1 MLHVIETEQR
11 KSRKSTRIGDTTDA
25 MKSWTP
31 LAPRTTLPLDRPL
44 VFLESTVIAQGLPW
58 PENLETA
65 LAMEAAVQA
74 SGAVPAM
81 IAVVDGVVRLGLSA
95 AEIEAVARFAETPAT
110 AESTGAADHHEAPP
124 RPFSK
129 ANRRDLSAVL
139 AQQGCAATTVSATL
153 WLAQRLGKKPCIM
166 TTGGLGG
173 VHRAATETF
182 DISTDL
188 DELARADGSVVVCS
202 GFKSILDLAATLEAL
217 ESRGVAIVGY
227 RTNELPAFITASS
240 GLTLEHRVE
249 TPEAAAAVIRAHRN
263 LGLPGAVVLANP
275 VPAAEAVD
283 REFVETVL
291 ESALADARR
300 RKIAGKALTPFLL
313 DSIRHAT
320 AGRSLRANRAL
331 LVSNARLAAQVAV
344 ALSD

>member
-1 MLHVIETEQR
+1 MLHAIETEQR
-11 KSRKSTRIGDTTDA
+11 KSRKSTRIGDTMNA

-31 LAPRTTLPLDRPL
+31 LAPRTALPLDRPL

-81 IAVVDGVVRLGLSA
+81 IAVLDRVVRLGLSA
-95 AEIEAVARFAETPAT
+95 AEIEAVARSAETPET

-188 DELARADGSVVVCS
+188 DELARADGSVIVCS

-227 RTNELPAFITASS
+227 RISYERASRVHHGVQRAEARASRGNSRGRRRGDSRPSQS
-240 GLTLEHRVE
+240 GLARSGRPGQPRSGREGRRPRV
-249 TPEAAAAVIRAHRN
+249 R
-263 LGLPGAVVLANP
+263 GDGARVGAC
-275 VPAAEAVD
+275 
-283 REFVETVL
+283 
-291 ESALADARR
+291 
-300 RKIAGKALTPFLL
+300 
-313 DSIRHAT
+313 
-320 AGRSLRANRAL
+320 
-331 LVSNARLAAQVAV
+331 
-344 ALSD
+344 

>member
-1 MLHVIETEQR
+1 M
-11 KSRKSTRIGDTTDA
+11 DA

-31 LAPRTTLPLDRPL
+31 LAPRTALPLDRPL

-95 AEIEAVARFAETPAT
+95 AEIEAVARSAETPAT
-110 AESTGAADHHEAPP
+110 TESTGAADHHEAPP

-182 DISTDL
+182 DISSLFLPYFTPL
-188 DELARADGSVVVCS
+188 FTYVHIAFSVV
-202 GFKSILDLAATLEAL
+202 
-217 ESRGVAIVGY
+217 Y
-227 RTNELPAFITASS
+227 RLCAFVS
-240 GLTLEHRVE
+240 E
-249 TPEAAAAVIRAHRN
+249 
-263 LGLPGAVVLANP
+263 
-275 VPAAEAVD
+275 
-283 REFVETVL
+283 
-291 ESALADARR
+291 
-300 RKIAGKALTPFLL
+300 
-313 DSIRHAT
+313 
-320 AGRSLRANRAL
+320 AGRISRKAQPRTVSDDLMAVRPRFAYISRHSLFMVDPPRCSCYAPAWE
-331 LVSNARLAAQVAV
+331 
-344 ALSD
+344 

>member
-1 MLHVIETEQR
+1 MLHAIETEQR
-11 KSRKSTRIGDTTDA
+11 KSRKSTRTGDTMDA

-31 LAPRTTLPLDRPL
+31 LASRTALPLDRPL

-81 IAVVDGVVRLGLSA
+81 IAVLDGVVRLGLSA
-95 AEIEAVARFAETPAT
+95 AEIEAVARSAETPET

-153 WLAQRLGKKPCIM
+153 WLAQRLGEKPCIM
-166 TTGGLGG
+166 ATGGLGG
-173 VHRAATETF
+173 VHREATETF

-291 ESALADARR
+291 ESALGDARR
-300 RKIAGKALTPFLL
+300 RKIAGKAITPFLL

-320 AGRSLRANRAL
+320 AGRSLRANHY
-331 LVSNARLAAQVAV
+331 QIPP
-344 ALSD
+344 

>member
-1 MLHVIETEQR
+1 M
-11 KSRKSTRIGDTTDA
+11 
-25 MKSWTP
+25 
-31 LAPRTTLPLDRPL
+31 
-44 VFLESTVIAQGLPW
+44 
-58 PENLETA
+58 
-65 LAMEAAVQA
+65 QA

-81 IAVVDGVVRLGLSA
+81 IAVLDGVVRLGLSA
-95 AEIEAVARFAETPAT
+95 AEIEAVARSAETPEIT
-110 AESTGAADHHEAPP
+110 ESTGAADHHEAPP

-129 ANRRDLSAVL
+129 ANRRDHSAVL

-153 WLAQRLGKKPCIM
+153 WLAQRLGEKPCIM

-202 GFKSILDLAATLEAL
+202 GFKSILELAATLEAL

-227 RTNELPAFITASS
+227 RTNELPAFITASG

-263 LGLPGAVVLANP
+263 LGLPGPGQPRSGRGGRRPRVRG
-275 VPAAEAVD
+275 D
-283 REFVETVL
+283 G
-291 ESALADARR
+291 ARVG
-300 RKIAGKALTPFLL
+300 AW
-313 DSIRHAT
+313 
-320 AGRSLRANRAL
+320 
-331 LVSNARLAAQVAV
+331 
-344 ALSD
+344 

>member
-1 MLHVIETEQR
+1 MR
-11 KSRKSTRIGDTTDA
+11 SS
-25 MKSWTP
+25 
-31 LAPRTTLPLDRPL
+31 
-44 VFLESTVIAQGLPW
+44 
-58 PENLETA
+58 
-65 LAMEAAVQA
+65 
-74 SGAVPAM
+74 
-81 IAVVDGVVRLGLSA
+81 
-95 AEIEAVARFAETPAT
+95 
-110 AESTGAADHHEAPP
+110 
-124 RPFSK
+124 
-129 ANRRDLSAVL
+129 
-139 AQQGCAATTVSATL
+139 
-153 WLAQRLGKKPCIM
+153 
-166 TTGGLGG
+166 
-173 VHRAATETF
+173 
-182 DISTDL
+182 
-188 DELARADGSVVVCS
+188 
-202 GFKSILDLAATLEAL
+202 
-217 ESRGVAIVGY
+217 AIVY

-291 ESALADARR
+291 ESALGDARR
-300 RKIAGKALTPFLL
+300 RKIAGKAITPFLL